1 MVTEP
6 NILNLQLQVVTFV
19 LLYKLSYPLAS
30 VIWKKIT
37 LLGTNILTI
46 YNFLLQSDRLGA
58 GEVLS
63 YADLLSIT

>member
-46 YNFLLQSDRLGA
+46 YSFLLQSDRLGA